1 MAKSWALITGATSGI
16 GLALARIHAAKGGH
30 LFLVARRE
38 AELLRLQTELKT
50 QYGVEVN
57 YLVQDLGVPDAALK
71 VWEKTKS
78 MGIRIDLLINN
89 AGFGDFGYFHQ
100 ADQPRIQSMV
110 NLNVMALTQ
119 LCRLYLPDMIEHKS
133 GGVLNIASTAA
144 FQPGPGMSV
153 YFATKSYVLSFTE
166 ALHEEVNEFGIRVSA
181 LCPGPTSTQFFDA
194 ANMSG
199 TRLTR
204 LMPMPGAEEV
214 AQLGY
219 DALTRG
225 KAVQIYGAM
234 NQFLVFLLRFTPRKW
249 VRKLSKKI
257 IGI

>member
-78 MGIRIDLLINN
+78 MGIR
-89 AGFGDFGYFHQ
+89 
-100 ADQPRIQSMV
+100 
-110 NLNVMALTQ
+110 
-119 LCRLYLPDMIEHKS
+119 
-133 GGVLNIASTAA
+133 
-144 FQPGPGMSV
+144 GMSV